1 MVLFGEN
8 PQVSEFV
15 KGMDKGLELL
25 GFDSEEEKSVVSEG
39 KSVGG
44 VSEGKSVGG
53 VSEGKSVGGVSEG
66 KSVGGVSEGK
76 SVGGVS
82 EGKSVG
88 GVSEGK
94 SVGGVSE
101 GKMVDGLNEKKV
113 DALTTG
119 KKTPT
124 TEACTPWLTL
134 RNRMTPHKH
143 MHGESGKA

>member
-44 VSEGKSVGG
+44 VSEGKSVG
-53 VSEGKSVGGVSEG
+53 VG
-66 KSVGGVSEGK
+66 
-76 SVGGVS
+76 
-82 EGKSVG
+82 
-88 GVSEGK
+88 
-94 SVGGVSE
+94 SE

>member
-15 KGMDKGLELL
+15 KGMDKGLELW
-25 GFDSEEEKSVVSEG
+25 GFDSEEEKSV
-39 KSVGG
+39 
-44 VSEGKSVGG
+44 
-53 VSEGKSVGGVSEG
+53 
-66 KSVGGVSEGK
+66 
-76 SVGGVS
+76 VS

-134 RNRMTPHKH
+134 RSRMTPHKH

>member
-39 KSVGG
+39 KSVGV

-53 VSEGKSVGGVSEG
+53 VSEGKSVGV
-66 KSVGGVSEGK
+66 
-76 SVGGVS
+76 
-82 EGKSVG
+82 
-88 GVSEGK
+88 
-94 SVGGVSE
+94 VSE

>member
-39 KSVGG
+39 KSVG
-44 VSEGKSVGG
+44 V
-53 VSEGKSVGGVSEG
+53 
-66 KSVGGVSEGK
+66 
-76 SVGGVS
+76 
-82 EGKSVG
+82 
-88 GVSEGK
+88 VSEGK

>member
-25 GFDSEEEKSVVSEG
+25 GFDSEEEKS
-39 KSVGG
+39 G
-44 VSEGKSVGG
+44 VSEGKSVGV
-53 VSEGKSVGGVSEG
+53 VSEGKSV
-66 KSVGGVSEGK
+66 
-76 SVGGVS
+76 
-82 EGKSVG
+82 
-88 GVSEGK
+88 VSEGK

>member
-53 VSEGKSVGGVSEG
+53 VSEGK
-66 KSVGGVSEGK
+66 
-76 SVGGVS
+76 
-82 EGKSVG
+82 
-88 GVSEGK
+88 
-94 SVGGVSE
+94 
-101 GKMVDGLNEKKV
+101 MVDGLNEKKV

-134 RNRMTPHKH
+134 RSRMTPHKH

>member
-44 VSEGKSVGG
+44 VSEGKSV
-53 VSEGKSVGGVSEG
+53 VSEEKSVGGV
-66 KSVGGVSEGK
+66 
-76 SVGGVS
+76 
-82 EGKSVG
+82 
-88 GVSEGK
+88 
-94 SVGGVSE
+94 
-101 GKMVDGLNEKKV
+101 NEEKV
-113 DALTTG
+113 NALTTG

-143 MHGESGKA
+143 MHGESGKP

>member
-25 GFDSEEEKSVVSEG
+25 GFDSEEEKSV
-39 KSVGG
+39 
-44 VSEGKSVGG
+44 
-53 VSEGKSVGGVSEG
+53 
-66 KSVGGVSEGK
+66 
-76 SVGGVS
+76 
-82 EGKSVG
+82 
-88 GVSEGK
+88 
-94 SVGGVSE
+94 VSE

-143 MHGESGKA
+143 MHGESGEA

>member
-1 MVLFGEN
+1 MMVLFGEN

-25 GFDSEEEKSVVSEG
+25 GFDSEEEKS
-39 KSVGG
+39 
-44 VSEGKSVGG
+44 
-53 VSEGKSVGGVSEG
+53 
-66 KSVGGVSEGK
+66 
-76 SVGGVS
+76 
-82 EGKSVG
+82 

-119 KKTPT
+119 KKTTT

>member
-44 VSEGKSVGG
+44 VSEGKSVG
-53 VSEGKSVGGVSEG
+53 V
-66 KSVGGVSEGK
+66 
-76 SVGGVS
+76 
-82 EGKSVG
+82 
-88 GVSEGK
+88 
-94 SVGGVSE
+94 VSE